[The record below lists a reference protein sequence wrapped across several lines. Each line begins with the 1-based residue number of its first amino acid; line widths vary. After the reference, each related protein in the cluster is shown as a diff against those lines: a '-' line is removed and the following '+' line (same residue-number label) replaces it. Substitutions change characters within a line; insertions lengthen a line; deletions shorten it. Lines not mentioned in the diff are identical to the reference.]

1 MLLHGVYLSCINRLF
16 TTHQLHVE
24 VVRHALQ
31 QMEYGYGPGESFK
44 LSVEKARNKNMSSAL
59 VMFGLTNQSTNRSYA
74 GHFFGGTNF
83 DPYP

>member
-1 MLLHGVYLSCINRLF
+1 MLFHGVYLSCINRLF

-24 VVRHALQ
+24 VVRHALNKWS
-31 QMEYGYGPGESFK
+31 MVMGESFK

-74 GHFFGGTNF
+74 GHFLGGTNF
-83 DPYP
+83 HPYP